1 MKTPA
6 GRFWCLLFRRGFVD
20 GARLK
25 AEEVL
30 ADGDRVLICE
40 ELGEVSAHTRGKSL
54 FLPRPPLPRLLAIP
68 TLCCDLMSLRPL
80 CNSKAR
86 TLNTG
91 PKHTQK

>member
-6 GRFWCLLFRRGFVD
+6 GLFRCLLFRRRFVD
-20 GARLK
+20 GARLE

-68 TLCCDLMSLRPL
+68 TLCCDLMGLRRL
-80 CNSKAR
+80 CDSKTR
-86 TLNTG
+86 TLDTG
-91 PKHTQK
+91 LKRTWT